1 MECTIIS
8 WVIQARATYTQN
20 ILLRIRTV
28 FPNSNRIP
36 SNTMKHSKRHTP
48 DSFSKKINIDQLRTM
63 MIICHW
69 NILVWPQ
76 IFESACDANTT
87 VRNGFIYSKN
97 AIFSSLV
104 TVLTLKWREW
114 RARKIFLTEWSE
126 YCCIHFTGWP
136 FWHIISNAITFW
148 LKYTLAVFP

>member
-48 DSFSKKINIDQLRTM
+48 DSFSKKIGIDQLRTM
-63 MIICHW
+63 MIICHR

-104 TVLTLKWREW
+104 TVLTLKWENEEQE
-114 RARKIFLTEWSE
+114 KFSLLNEVSTVV
-126 YCCIHFTGWP
+126 FTLQDGLFDTLFQMQLLFGWNIP
-136 FWHIISNAITFW
+136 
-148 LKYTLAVFP
+148 